1 MSSWWRAL
9 AGSLV
14 LTFAIGGVATG
25 APGKGRGH
33 GPPGLSGLP
42 PGHGGAPPGQ
52 TGTPPGHGGSP
63 PGHGNQLRFLA
74 PNDFLSDV
82 GGRVPFV
89 LRVHP
94 RVSVSDLEIE
104 VNGVAVPPSQYQ
116 RVRPTWIIGHLSPAA
131 AGPQL
136 VEAWA
141 SRRHGPHTTTQH
153 ASASFDA
160 IELDRPESC
169 EDLNQVECMYPFPT
183 SRYLEPAD
191 TPTGWQVAIPPEAT
205 PEVVAGSVQNLL
217 SGVRTKLDPTP
228 INENDGFSP
237 TVQVLMHFPGGVDL
251 EGSGAS
257 RLLPDTRSFDL
268 RSLDR
273 SSPSVL
279 IDADTREHI
288 AHFLENDIRA
298 TPEYQSGFEDLSPE
312 DLERFLAGQATILRP
327 GKSLTPGHR
336 YIVAVRDLVHEDGS
350 EVEAE
355 AVFAA
360 FRDRRPTNIPSIL
373 ERRREF
379 EDIFHRLRRAGVP
392 RNDLVLAFDFVVGS
406 DESLTGQMLSMR
418 SQGFDWL
425 AASNGGS
432 STFSVDEVIVHNPGC
447 QDPDIPVWKEVRGGF
462 QVPLFLASDPFLPD
476 TVGVPARLVTD
487 EAGVPVWTTTTNAP
501 YGIGIPC
508 SAFDAPA
515 APLIVGHGLFGT
527 GQGMV
532 EAVAGA
538 ALAGSDFVVGGTNW
552 SGLSSPDIGAIPSGL
567 DDIAALIEFLQSFI
581 GGTLIDFDKF
591 PAMGDRLRQGQLD
604 TLVLARMLTTGAFNS
619 HPEFKAPT
627 GHGVIEPGEGFY
639 FGVSLGGIMGS
650 MFAALTPDVLNLN
663 VDVPAMNFSIML
675 QRASPFLPFE
685 LLLQILEPDPNL
697 HLVTV
702 GLLHETWVRGEPAGY
717 ATHVTRNPFPG
728 TPPKNILLT
737 EAFLDQQVTNI
748 GTQILAATLEL
759 PNLVEG
765 SVMRDLPLIP
775 DAKGPLSSAHV
786 VYDTGSFD
794 VTDPADQPFI
804 PPLANLQPVPNGCD
818 PHARRLTIPASLE
831 QLAHFLQP
839 GGRIENFCTG
849 LCDAAEPLEIPGG
862 QDAPCDPANPT
873 NPF

>member
-1 MSSWWRAL
+1 
-9 AGSLV
+9 
-14 LTFAIGGVATG
+14 
-25 APGKGRGH
+25 
-33 GPPGLSGLP
+33 
-42 PGHGGAPPGQ
+42 
-52 TGTPPGHGGSP
+52 
-63 PGHGNQLRFLA
+63 
-74 PNDFLSDV
+74 
-82 GGRVPFV
+82 
-89 LRVHP
+89 
-94 RVSVSDLEIE
+94 
-104 VNGVAVPPSQYQ
+104 
-116 RVRPTWIIGHLSPAA
+116 VRPTWIIGHLSPAA

-141 SRRHGPHTTTQH
+141 SRRHAPHATTQH
-153 ASASFDA
+153 ASTSFDA